1 MQQSEKIVN
10 TTKRKRQERK
20 AEHAD
25 ESDTSKENDR
35 RKIAPRFRKQH
46 RGNAPRHFSFDMN
59 KEKQTKESNDEEND
73 SKENVSNNE

>member
-46 RGNAPRHFSFDMN
+46 RGNAPRFYSFDVN
-59 KEKQTKESNDEEND
+59 KEKQMKESIKQKKDSEENII
-73 SKENVSNNE
+73 NNE